1 MNEMNASVEAQKD
14 RTSDAPVRA
23 IPERSG
29 EREEKRTIL
38 GLQLWEIVCLAIS
51 ALLIALIAI
60 PNYFDALFMWR
71 GVECSARLTLAAN
84 CLTYLA
90 NKNHTKPGEKICELF
105 ELNEIMEKSQGGAV
119 IRLDK
124 SNPPYF
130 KLGAEPDCIDVGD
143 YKYSLILGQDG
154 KIVIPTCSLGEG
166 PAGEKNRK
174 RSLHICDVSK
184 VDGVLNFAK

>member
-1 MNEMNASVEAQKD
+1 MNEMNASVEANKKLLNE
-14 RTSDAPVRA
+14 SPVRT
-23 IPERSG
+23 IPERND
-29 EREEKRTIL
+29 EKMEKRTIL
-38 GLQLWEIVCLAIS
+38 GLELWEVVCLIIS

-71 GVECSARLTLAAN
+71 GVECSSRLTLAAN

-105 ELNEIMEKSQGGAV
+105 ELNEVMEKAQGGSV
-119 IRLDK
+119 VRLDK

-130 KLGAEPDCIDVGD
+130 KLGAEPDCVDVGD
-143 YKYSLILGQDG
+143 YTYSLFLGQDG

-166 PAGEKNRK
+166 PEGEKNRE
-174 RSLHICDVSK
+174 RGLHVCDLSK
-184 VDGVLNFAK
+184 VNGVFNFTN